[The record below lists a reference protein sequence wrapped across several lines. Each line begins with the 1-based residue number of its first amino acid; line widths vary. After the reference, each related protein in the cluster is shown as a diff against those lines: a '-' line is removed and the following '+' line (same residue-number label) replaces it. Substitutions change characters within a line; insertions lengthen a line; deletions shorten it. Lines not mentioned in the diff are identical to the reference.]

1 MVSNNAA
8 DAPVNPYV
16 ATETPLQTCQLT
28 SGYIEITGINST
40 APAVSI
46 TLDVEEVHAYNHK
59 LLNKNKRE
67 YKRIRTL
74 LVEMSDENYLRGR

>member
-1 MVSNNAA
+1 MP

-28 SGYIEITGINST
+28 SGYIEITGINWYCPS
-40 APAVSI
+40 SKYI

-59 LLNKNKRE
+59 LLNKK
-67 YKRIRTL
+67 
-74 LVEMSDENYLRGR
+74 